1 MHMCLGW
8 SFVAGPFYVGLKCLL
23 ITQVPLKKTWLWF
36 RMNLCDLPWQLA
48 FVGLVQLKSNF
59 SLCLHDPEKTHFLL
73 LQVEDVQA
81 LPGFLLS
88 LSCFLL
94 LVSHLPGSRGMEW
107 GRSLQPL
114 YKQTSSG
121 EWDHVFLSKSCSAL
135 SNSLRPHG
143 LYSSPGQNIGVGSC
157 SLIQGI
163 FPTQGLN
170 AGLHFSFTSWVTRE
184 VQVLGNL
191 HCKESAHVPSTVE
204 DSSDF
209 LIFFR
214 PENSKQVAVSWLLTQ

>member
-143 LYSSPGQNIGVGSC
+143 LYSSPGQNTGVGTFFPSPGDPPKPGIERRSPALQAD
-157 SLIQGI
+157 SLPAEPQGKPVL
-163 FPTQGLN
+163 FLN
-170 AGLHFSFTSWVTRE
+170 CWMRPWEPPSSLGECLH
-184 VQVLGNL
+184 
-191 HCKESAHVPSTVE
+191 ST
-204 DSSDF
+204 
-209 LIFFR
+209 
-214 PENSKQVAVSWLLTQ
+214 

>member
-143 LYSSPGQNIGVGSC
+143 LYSPWSSPGQNTGVGTFFPSPGDPPKPGIERRSPALQAD
-157 SLIQGI
+157 SLPAEPQGKPVL
-163 FPTQGLN
+163 FLN
-170 AGLHFSFTSWVTRE
+170 CWMRPWEPPSSLGECLH
-184 VQVLGNL
+184 
-191 HCKESAHVPSTVE
+191 ST
-204 DSSDF
+204 
-209 LIFFR
+209 
-214 PENSKQVAVSWLLTQ
+214 

>member
-143 LYSSPGQNIGVGSC
+143 LYSPWSSPGQNTGVGTFFPSPGDPPKPGIERRSPALQAD
-157 SLIQGI
+157 SLPAEPQGKPVL
-163 FPTQGLN
+163 FLN
-170 AGLHFSFTSWVTRE
+170 CWMRPWEPPSS
-184 VQVLGNL
+184 LGECL
-191 HCKESAHVPSTVE
+191 QST
-204 DSSDF
+204 
-209 LIFFR
+209 
-214 PENSKQVAVSWLLTQ
+214 

>member
-107 GRSLQPL
+107 GRSLQLL
-114 YKQTSSG
+114 YKQTSLG

-135 SNSLRPHG
+135 SNSLQHHG
-143 LYSSPGQNIGVGSC
+143 LYSPWSSPGQNTGVGTFFPSPGDPPKPGIEPRSPVLQAD
-157 SLIQGI
+157 SLPAEPQGKPVL
-163 FPTQGLN
+163 FLN
-170 AGLHFSFTSWVTRE
+170 CWMRPWEPPSSLGECLH
-184 VQVLGNL
+184 
-191 HCKESAHVPSTVE
+191 ST
-204 DSSDF
+204 
-209 LIFFR
+209 
-214 PENSKQVAVSWLLTQ
+214 